1 MYTIMKTEKKNEY
14 VLIDNALDMAIAAGT
29 HREMRMLM
37 MSLKVKYEVNL
48 YIAA

>member
-1 MYTIMKTEKKNEY
+1 MYTIMKTERKNEY
-14 VLIDNALDMAIAAGT
+14 VLIDNELDMAIAAGT

-37 MSLKVKYEVNL
+37 MSLKVKHEVNL

>member
-1 MYTIMKTEKKNEY
+1 MYSIIETERKNEY
-14 VLIDNALDMAIAAGT
+14 VLIDNELNMPIAAGT

-37 MSLKVKYEVNL
+37 MSLKVKHEVNL